1 MSDVNKKQRVNI
13 TMGEWLLDEL
23 DYMAEKR
30 GMSRSAF
37 LSMLVSNELMKQT
50 REGNVNSFEVFRDRE
65 ER

>member
-1 MSDVNKKQRVNI
+1 MSEVNKKQRVNI

-23 DYMAEKR
+23 DYMAAKR

-37 LSMLVSNELMKQT
+37 LSMLVSNEFMKQT
-50 REGNVNSFEVFRDRE
+50 REGNINSFEVFSDRE